1 MLLEFRSQ
9 AFPCSGLFLVEKDFK
24 NLLLGGVETDKNGNI
39 VGAKAIL
46 HSFFGRMN
54 TTQALLDVHS
64 ITDAMGVYVSVF
76 VCISSVGLSLD
87 NRKVLDFYS

>member
-1 MLLEFRSQ
+1 MPF
-9 AFPCSGLFLVEKDFK
+9 SGLFLVEKDFK
-24 NLLLGGVETDKNGNI
+24 NLLLGGVETDENGNV

-46 HSFFGRMN
+46 HGFFGRMN

-76 VCISSVGLSLD
+76 CGSYILIL
-87 NRKVLDFYS
+87 

>member
-76 VCISSVGLSLD
+76 CALCSSSV
-87 NRKVLDFYS
+87 

>member
-1 MLLEFRSQ
+1 M
-9 AFPCSGLFLVEKDFK
+9 EKDFK